1 MAIYHFSVS
10 SVSRK
15 AGRSAVKSAAYITG
29 TRRVDER
36 TGRIANYTRKAKE
49 VLATDTFGP
58 IDWQAVERA
67 ERRKDAKVARSIIV
81 ALPYELPPWAHR
93 RLVGD
98 FVAVLRRRH
107 GMAGEWAI
115 HDAPGDERNVHAHI
129 LTTTRHVDDDGTLSY
144 KLRPLDRPRTSGAII
159 KRWRQEWE
167 DLCNRALDEHC
178 VDARVD
184 CRSLAAR
191 GILRPARRH
200 LGPQNARLHLLGYP
214 TEGGSHNAKVDA
226 IERANAELAR
236 TRSRIHHFLTMQQRE
251 RVNRQMRNARWRRR
265 QTPSLGTTTVSGSE
279 EYSPSTPTKVLSPLP
294 VTIRGSTK
302 RRR

>member
-10 SVSRK
+10 SVSRQV
-15 AGRSAVKSAAYITG
+15 GRSAVRSAAYITG

-36 TGRIANYTRKAKE
+36 TGRVCNYDRKARE

-81 ALPYELPPWAHR
+81 ALPHELPPWAHR
-93 RLVGD
+93 SLVAD
-98 FVAVLRRRH
+98 FATLLRRRH

-115 HDAPGDERNVHAHI
+115 HVAPGDERNVHAHI
-129 LTTTRHVDDDGTLSY
+129 LTTTRHVDDDGNLSY
-144 KLRPLDRPRTSGAII
+144 KLRSLDQPRTSGAIL

-167 DLCNRALDEHC
+167 DLCNRSLDQHN
-178 VDARVD
+178 VDAHLD

-191 GILRPARRH
+191 GILRPARQH
-200 LGPQNARLHLLGYP
+200 LGPENARRHLLGYP
-214 TEGGSHNAKVDA
+214 TEAGSHNAKVDA

-236 TRSRIHHFLTMQQRE
+236 TRSSLHHFLATQRRE
-251 RVNRQMRNARWRRR
+251 RVKRQTRNARWRRR
-265 QTPSLGTTTVSGSE
+265 RILAPNNATASGLE
-279 EYSPSTPTKVLSPLP
+279 TYSPSTSTKVLSPLP
-294 VTIRGSTK
+294 VSSRDGTK